1 VLELVDEFTKLE
13 VKKVHNINLVTPGH
27 YVPQI
32 AEAISIKKDGGT
44 EIPFVY
50 NSNGYDSVKPLK
62 TLEGLIDIYMPDL
75 KYADDAYGLRYSDVP
90 DYFTVSSEALKEMYR
105 QVGGPVIENGI
116 MKKGV
121 LIRHLVIP
129 GLTNDSLAVLDW
141 IKLNVPLAI
150 VNVMPQY
157 RPCYKAD
164 EYPEINC
171 LPTDHEYK
179 SVINRLKDLGL
190 QEV

>member
-1 VLELVDEFTKLE
+1 VLELVEKFTGLE
-13 VKKVHNINLVTPGH
+13 SKKVHNINLVTPGH

-32 AEAISIKKDGGT
+32 AEAIRIKKASGT

-50 NSNGYDSVKPLK
+50 NSNGYDSIKSLK

-75 KYADDAYGLRYSDVP
+75 KYADDAYGQRYSDVP
-90 DYFTVSSEALKEMYR
+90 DYFTVSSKALKEMYR
-105 QVGGPVIENGI
+105 QVGGPVIKNGI

-121 LIRHLVIP
+121 LIRHLVMP
-129 GLTNDSLAVLDW
+129 GLTNDSFAVLDW
-141 IKLNVPLAI
+141 IKSNVPLAI

-164 EYPEINC
+164 GYPEINRC
-171 LPTDHEYK
+171 PTDLEYN
-179 SVINRLKDLGL
+179 SVFNRLKDLGL
-190 QEV
+190 QGV